1 MSAALALV
9 PSTTIDFESV
19 QTDNHELSFTVEDG
33 QVQIGVDS
41 LEDFS
46 GVTVYCNA
54 ADVDALIRTLQQ
66 VRKAL

>member
-9 PSTTIDFESV
+9 PSTNLHFESV
-19 QTDNHELSFTVEDG
+19 ETVNHELSFAVEDG
-33 QVQIGVDS
+33 QVQIGIDS

-54 ADVDALIRTLQQ
+54 TDVDALIRTLQQ
-66 VRKAL
+66 VRNTL